1 MSAKKS
7 TNVIIGNKMY
17 TLSGYEEEEYLHKV
31 ATYINH
37 KIEEV
42 EKLDN
47 YKQLSTDMKT
57 VMLNLNLADDY
68 FKAKDRVESNEQD
81 LKHKDQE
88 IYNLKHE
95 LVTNQVT
102 TEELEKQISDLKE
115 ENQELKLHKAKLEAS
130 LEDALLGTGD
140 SGSDEF

>member
-115 ENQELKLHKAKLEAS
+115 ENQELKLHKVKLEAS

>member
-1 MSAKKS
+1 MSVTEKHVAYPTLGA
-7 TNVIIGNKMY
+7 TN
-17 TLSGYEEEEYLHKV
+17 SGYEEEEYLHKV

>member
-1 MSAKKS
+1 
-7 TNVIIGNKMY
+7 MY
-17 TLSGYEEEEYLHKV
+17 TLSGYEEEDYLHKV

-140 SGSDEF
+140 SSSDEF

>member
-47 YKQLSTDMKT
+47 YKQLSTGMKT

>member
-17 TLSGYEEEEYLHKV
+17 TLSGYEEEDYLHKV

-42 EKLDN
+42 EKIDN

-140 SGSDEF
+140 SESDEF

>member
-102 TEELEKQISDLKE
+102 TEELE
-115 ENQELKLHKAKLEAS
+115 
-130 LEDALLGTGD
+130 T
-140 SGSDEF
+140 

>member
-17 TLSGYEEEEYLHKV
+17 TLSGYEEEDYLHKV

-140 SGSDEF
+140 SSSDEF

>member
-130 LEDALLGTGD
+130 LEDALLGTED